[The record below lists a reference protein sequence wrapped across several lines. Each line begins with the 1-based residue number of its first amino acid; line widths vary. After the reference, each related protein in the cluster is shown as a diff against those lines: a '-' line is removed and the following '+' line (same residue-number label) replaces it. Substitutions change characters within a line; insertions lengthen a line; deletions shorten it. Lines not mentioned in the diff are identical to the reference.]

1 MRENPPTSIW
11 EPMPTHQAVFY
22 VMQDM
27 MHIAYT
33 LDKLVCTIHTLRDD
47 NVLSE
52 PRPQKK
58 SRKALIT
65 FDKKY
70 VKPNGKGK
78 LNGSESPQHRP
89 KETKRAGK
97 KTTKSTRV
105 PATRKRL
112 ARRNHKKVR

>member
-1 MRENPPTSIW
+1 MRESLPTSIW

-33 LDKLVCTIHTLRDD
+33 LDKLVCTTHTLRDD

-78 LNGSESPQHRP
+78 LNATKILRRKP

-105 PATRKRL
+105 LATRKRL